1 MPSSSIACAVPGG
14 RKKTSLLL
22 RVGAALAALTVAFTA
37 PAHADGGL
45 IRDAEIEDTLRAYSN
60 PIFEAAGLR
69 PNEINLHIVQDKTLN
84 AFVTNGQNM
93 FIHTGLILAAETPNQ
108 LKGVIAHETGHIA
121 AGHLVR
127 SREAMGKAMAPAL
140 ISIGLGVLAMA
151 AGAPDA
157 GAALLSGSS
166 QFAMASFFIHTKTQE
181 SSADQAAVTYMDR
194 TGQSP
199 EGLLDFFNEF
209 REQELYSQNR
219 RAPYFRSHPLSTD
232 RIEALRARIDK
243 AEFRTAKDSPD
254 DVLRFKMMQ
263 AKLYGYLE
271 SPGRTY
277 AKYPESDKSTP
288 ARYARAFAAYRTPDL
303 KRAVAETQAL
313 IESDGA
319 NPYFQE
325 LMGQILFESARAQEA
340 IPYSRKALA
349 LKPGNVLLQVNLA
362 RALAATKSSANVKE
376 AITILEQA
384 TRTEP
389 DNPFAWSELAIAY
402 DADKQ
407 EGMARLASAEKS
419 FALGNY
425 PMALNFAQRA
435 KKVLPEGSTSWRRAS
450 DIALVAEAESREMK
464 KS

>member
-1 MPSSSIACAVPGG
+1 MPSSGIARVV
-14 RKKTSLLL
+14 RQSLL
-22 RVGAALAALTVAFTA
+22 RHGAALAALTIAFGAPA

-45 IRDAEIEDTLRAYSN
+45 IRDAEIEDTLRVYSD

-69 PNEINLHIVQDKTLN
+69 PKEIDIHIVQDKSLN

-93 FIHTGLILAAETPNQ
+93 FVHTGLILSAENPNQ

-121 AGHLVR
+121 GGHLVR

-157 GAALLSGSS
+157 GAALFSGSS

-194 TGQSP
+194 TGQSS
-199 EGLLDFFNEF
+199 EGLLAFFNEF

-232 RIEALRARIDK
+232 RIEALRARVDK
-243 AEFRTAKDSPD
+243 AEFKDAHDSAD
-254 DVLRFKMMQ
+254 DLLRFNMMK

-277 AKYPESDKSTP
+277 AKYPDTDKSMP

-303 KRAVAETQAL
+303 KRAVSETQAL
-313 IESDGA
+313 IDLDGK

-325 LMGQILFESARAQEA
+325 LMGQILFESARANEA
-340 IPYSRKALA
+340 IPFCRKALE

-362 RALAATKSSANVKE
+362 RALVATKSQANVKE
-376 AITILEQA
+376 AIAILEQA
-384 TRTEP
+384 TRTEA
-389 DNPFAWSELAIAY
+389 DNPFAWSEMAVAY

-407 EGMARLASAEKS
+407 VGMAQLASAEKS
-419 FALGNY
+419 YAIGNY

-435 KKVLPEGSTSWRRAS
+435 KKALPEGSTSWRRAS
-450 DIALVAEAESREMK
+450 DIALVAETESREMK